1 MFARFPM
8 LALDGDYSGTSKIEQ
23 RSDHRPLDLVIGM
36 VVCILWSDNLG
47 STASGLL
54 CTLLLED
61 RDDKGENETFN
72 LPV

>member
-1 MFARFPM
+1 M

-36 VVCILWSDNLG
+36 VVCILWSDNLS
-47 STASGLL
+47 STDCSVGLL

-61 RDDKGENETFN
+61 RDNKGENETFN
-72 LPV
+72 LAV